1 MRSGVPSERI
11 VHMRHSVAIRA
22 ARIDDF
28 PAICSINGQSLPAVS
43 VLAPGDLNRAT
54 ALATVA
60 WVAVV
65 DEVVSGYLF
74 GYDATASYDG
84 EEFAWFRS
92 KGHDFLYVDQIAV
105 AWPSRR
111 RGIGAALYDAVEA
124 LAGRERLSS
133 LACEVNVQPPNPA
146 SLAFHLRR
154 GFVEADRI
162 QTRDGRRVALLRKEL
177 PVSV

>member
-1 MRSGVPSERI
+1 MRN
-11 VHMRHSVAIRA
+11 SVAIRA
-22 ARIDDF
+22 ARADDF
-28 PAICSINGQSLPAVS
+28 PAIYSINGQSLPAVAL
-43 VLAPGDLNRAT
+43 LAPGDLDGVT
-54 ALATVA
+54 ASATVV

-65 DEVVSGYLF
+65 DEIVSGYLL
-74 GYDATASYDG
+74 GYAANASCVG

-92 KGHDFLYVDQIAV
+92 ESHDFLYVDQIAV
-105 AWPSRR
+105 ASPSRR
-111 RGIGAALYDAVEA
+111 QGIGAALYDAVEA

-133 LACEVNVQPPNPA
+133 LVCEVNVLPPNPG

-162 QTRDGRRVALLRKEL
+162 QTRDGRRVALLRKAL

>member
-1 MRSGVPSERI
+1 MRN
-11 VHMRHSVAIRA
+11 SVAIRA

-28 PAICSINGQSLPAVS
+28 PAIYSINGQSLPAVAL
-43 VLAPGDLNRAT
+43 LAPGDLDRVT
-54 ALATVA
+54 ASATVV

-65 DEVVSGYLF
+65 DEVVSGYLL
-74 GYDATASYDG
+74 GYAANASCEG

-92 KGHDFLYVDQIAV
+92 ESHDFLYVDQIAV
-105 AWPSRR
+105 ASPSRR
-111 RGIGAALYDAVEA
+111 QGIGAALYDAVEA

-133 LACEVNVQPPNPA
+133 LVCEVNVLPPNPG

-162 QTRDGRRVALLRKEL
+162 QTRDGRRVALLRKAL